1 MARQYRLSII
11 IPCYNESSI
20 LLQSY
25 NEIIKILEV
34 QFKNDNIQ
42 IIFVNDG
49 STDDTN
55 NILDMIQNNHN
66 ICNISLLC
74 IHNKSNRGK
83 GYSVKKGIE
92 VASGGTI
99 IYCDADLSTDLKDL
113 QTAVNYIENGYSI
126 AMGSRCIPNS
136 IMSNRSLSRSVISR
150 LCNWL
155 IRLLFGWDV
164 YDTQCGFKAMN
175 KSFAKSVIKVQ
186 VIERFAFDIE
196 YIDYAFKNNLKIV
209 SFPVV
214 WKDRKNSKVSII
226 KDTIVFVRDI
236 VKIKW
241 KRY

>member
-25 NEIIKILEV
+25 NKIIKILEV

-55 NILDMIQNNHN
+55 AVLDIIQSNHN
-66 ICNISLLC
+66 IRNINLLC

-92 VASGGTI
+92 VSSGETI

-113 QTAVNYIENGYSI
+113 QTAISYIENGYSI
-126 AMGSRCIPNS
+126 AMGSRYMSRSTI
-136 IMSNRSLSRSVISR
+136 SNRSLSRSIISK
-150 LCNWL
+150 LCNSL
-155 IRLLFGWDV
+155 IRLLFGWDI
-164 YDTQCGFKAMN
+164 YDTQCGFKAMD
-175 KSFAKSVIKVQ
+175 KSFAKSVIKIQ
-186 VIERFAFDIE
+186 IIERFAFDIE
-196 YIDYAFKNNLKIV
+196 YIDYAFRNNLKVV

-214 WKDRKNSKVSII
+214 WKDRKNSKVNII

-236 VKIKW
+236 VKIRW